1 MEPMAEKLR
10 ERYQKY
16 SHVVA
21 VSYETNWAIEIGT
34 GRRGVELLS
43 DDTGKILKLLS
54 EESACGYIAEALE
67 GL

>member
-21 VSYETNWAIEIGT
+21 VPYETNWAIEIGT
-34 GRRGVELLS
+34 GRRGVELL
-43 DDTGKILKLLS
+43 
-54 EESACGYIAEALE
+54 E
-67 GL
+67 